1 MVITKELIVETISD
15 LKSYLNTEF
24 VIGGSAS
31 LVMYG
36 LIDREIHDIDVFCYS
51 NEDLLNRFDC
61 SDLRKSQQFEYRQ
74 SLIKDLRV
82 DLFLIQNGSIRYF
95 DFNWNGLSVKLMNPY
110 QTFYA
115 KTLSYNKKHLQD
127 LDSIRKVKDLSLGEE
142 LILCNSRRS

>member
-1 MVITKELIVETISD
+1 MILIKELIVETISD

-36 LIDREIHDIDVFCYS
+36 LIDREIHDIDVFCHS

-142 LILCNSRRS
+142 LIL

>member
-1 MVITKELIVETISD
+1 MILTKELIVETISD

-36 LIDREIHDIDVFCYS
+36 LIDREIHDIDVFCHS

-82 DLFLIQNGSIRYF
+82 DLFLIQNGSIKYF

-142 LILCNSRRS
+142 LIL

>member
-1 MVITKELIVETISD
+1 MILTKELIVETISD

-36 LIDREIHDIDVFCYS
+36 LIDREIHDIDVFCHS

-127 LDSIRKVKDLSLGEE
+127 LDSIRKVKDLSIGEE
-142 LILCNSRRS
+142 LIL

>member
-1 MVITKELIVETISD
+1 MILTKELIVETISD

-36 LIDREIHDIDVFCYS
+36 LIDREIHDIDVFCHS

-74 SLIKDLRV
+74 SLIKDLR
-82 DLFLIQNGSIRYF
+82 
-95 DFNWNGLSVKLMNPY
+95 
-110 QTFYA
+110 
-115 KTLSYNKKHLQD
+115 
-127 LDSIRKVKDLSLGEE
+127 
-142 LILCNSRRS
+142 

>member
-1 MVITKELIVETISD
+1 MILTKELIVETISD

-36 LIDREIHDIDVFCYS
+36 LIDREIHDIDVFCHS

-115 KTLSYNKKHLQD
+115 KTLPYNKKHLQD

-142 LILCNSRRS
+142 LIL

>member
-1 MVITKELIVETISD
+1 MIVSKELIVSTISS

-36 LIDREIHDIDVFCYS
+36 LIDREIHDIDVFCHS

-142 LILCNSRRS
+142 LIL

>member
-1 MVITKELIVETISD
+1 MILTKELIVETISD

-36 LIDREIHDIDVFCYS
+36 LIDREIHDIDVFCHS

-95 DFNWNGLSVKLMNPY
+95 DFNWNDLSVKLMNPY

-142 LILCNSRRS
+142 LIL

>member
-1 MVITKELIVETISD
+1 MILTKELIVETISD

-36 LIDREIHDIDVFCYS
+36 LIDREIHDIDVFCHS

-82 DLFLIQNGSIRYF
+82 DLFLIQNGSIGYF

-142 LILCNSRRS
+142 LIL